1 MDVPNLKHL
10 SDFDNVLVV
19 DKTGKTIFYD
29 LADLHIL
36 KKLGQKPE
44 EFLGKNI
51 TSFYKNLTVE
61 NSTIMNVLRTGEA
74 LCEVEQQMITKTG
87 STFVSKSSTYPIKQD
102 NTVIGAIEFSKH
114 FFTKEDIQFLDQYA
128 GHKIY
133 RKNNTIYTIDDIVT
147 VNPQMIAVKNKIEK
161 VAKTDST
168 ILIYGQTGTGKE
180 VVAQSIHNLSERFG
194 NPFISFNCGAI
205 PASLMESTLF
215 GTTKGSYTGS
225 EDMPGL
231 FEQAEGGTLFLD
243 EINSLDINLQ
253 VKLLKAIEEKTIRR
267 IGGKKNIQLDIRV
280 LSATNEDPDI
290 LVAEKRL
297 RQDLF
302 FRLGVVQI
310 NLPKLSVRPDDIEV
324 LLQYYVKFYTNNMN
338 IYVEG
343 ITEEALECFKRYSWP
358 GNIRELKNAVENAFN
373 NVSSNLITI
382 DDIPDRIRNYSE
394 KEAKVNVSHT
404 KMLPLK
410 DAVESYEKTIIMN
423 ELHETNGKIAETAR
437 RLGLSKQSLKYKLD
451 KYQLR

>member
-358 GNIRELKNAVENAFN
+358 GNIRELQNTVEYAINMAN
-373 NVSSNLITI
+373 DHWITI
-382 DDIPDRIRNYSE
+382 DNLPPRIREHGHPIVFNKNTSLAE
-394 KEAKVNVSHT
+394 MEENMIREAINK
-404 KMLPLK
+404 
-410 DAVESYEKTIIMN
+410 YEGS
-423 ELHETNGKIAETAR
+423 LNGKKQAAKE
-437 RLGLSKQSLKYKLD
+437 LGINLATLYRKINKYEHIRKT
-451 KYQLR
+451 QI

>member
-1 MDVPNLKHL
+1 METADLKQL

-36 KKLGQKPE
+36 KKLGEKPE

-51 TSFYKNLTVE
+51 TSFYKNLTEE
-61 NSTIMNVLRTGEA
+61 NSTLMRAIKTGEA
-74 LCEVEQQMITKTG
+74 LINVEQQMISKTG
-87 STFVSKSSTYPIKQD
+87 SSYVSKSSTYPIKQGD
-102 NTVIGAIEFSKH
+102 EIVGAIEFSKH
-114 FFTKEDIQFLDQYA
+114 YFTKENIQFLDEYA
-128 GHKIY
+128 GHKMY

-147 VNPQMIAVKNKIEK
+147 VNPQMMAVKEKIKK
-161 VAKTDST
+161 VARTDST
-168 ILIYGQTGTGKE
+168 VLIYGHTGTGKE
-180 VVAQSIHNLSERFG
+180 VVAQSIHNLSDRFG
-194 NPFISFNCGAI
+194 KPFISFNCGAI
-205 PASLMESTLF
+205 PASLLESTLF
-215 GTTKGSYTGS
+215 GTTKGSFTGA

-280 LSATNEDPDI
+280 LSATNEDPDL
-290 LVAEKRL
+290 LVEEKRL

-324 LLQYYVKFYTNNMN
+324 LLKYYINFYNNIMN

-343 ITEEALECFKRYSWP
+343 MTEEALQCFKRYSWP

-373 NVSSNLITI
+373 QVNTSEITI
-382 DDIPDRIRNYSE
+382 DDIPDRIRNFSGKANVIE
-394 KEAKVNVSHT
+394 KVPKVQS
-404 KMLPLK
+404 LR
-410 DAVESYEKTIIMN
+410 DAVEDYEKSIIMN
-423 ELHETNGKIAETAR
+423 EWIQTNGKIAETAR
-437 RLGLSKQSLKYKLD
+437 RLGLSKQSLKYKLE
-451 KYQLR
+451 KYNIK